1 MTSHST
7 PLNDLAGREYWN
19 VIWESGDIRRYNPR
33 SYYDY
38 CLSKLFHQLITPN
51 SRVLEIGCG
60 GSRWLPYFAKS
71 LQCEVWGIDYST
83 AGVALTQRHFEADRV
98 AGTIILG
105 DAFDNHQLPQK
116 YFDVVWSG
124 GFVEHFADVSSVV
137 RKLSAY
143 LKPNGLMITLIP
155 NLEGCIGWL
164 HRVVDRQV
172 YEAHV
177 KISPQVLDA
186 AHCSVGFVQVL
197 PSRYFGV
204 FSLGVVNFNRFRK
217 RLPRFLDRLLW
228 LGVLAVQ
235 QGICLPC
242 RICDVHPESKSF
254 SPWIIGAYRLP
265 FAVS

>member
-1 MTSHST
+1 MTGQSGH
-7 PLNDLAGREYWN
+7 LKDLAGREYWN
-19 VIWESGDIRRYNPR
+19 VLWERGYARRYNPR

-38 CLSKLFHQLITPN
+38 RLSKLFHQLITPN

-60 GSRWLPYFAKS
+60 SSRWLPYFAKS

-83 AGVALTQRHFEADRV
+83 AGVALAQRNLEAERV
-98 AGTIILG
+98 AGTIIVG

-116 YFDVVWSG
+116 YFDVIWSG

-137 RKLSAY
+137 RQLSAY
-143 LKPNGLMITLIP
+143 LRPNGLMITAIP

-177 KISPQVLDA
+177 KIPPHILDA
-186 AHCSVGFVQVL
+186 AHSRVGFEPVL
-197 PSRYFGV
+197 PAGYLGV
-204 FSLGVVNFNRFRK
+204 FSIGVVNFNRFRK
-217 RLPRFLDRLLW
+217 RLPRSLDRLLW
-228 LGVLAVQ
+228 LGVLAIQ
-235 QGICLPC
+235 QGFCLPC

>member
-1 MTSHST
+1 
-7 PLNDLAGREYWN
+7 
-19 VIWESGDIRRYNPR
+19 
-33 SYYDY
+33 
-38 CLSKLFHQLITPN
+38 
-51 SRVLEIGCG
+51 
-60 GSRWLPYFAKS
+60 
-71 LQCEVWGIDYST
+71 
-83 AGVALTQRHFEADRV
+83 VALTQRHFEADRV
-98 AGTIILG
+98 TGTIILG
-105 DAFDNHQLPQK
+105 DAFDNHQLPQQ
-116 YFDVVWSG
+116 YFDVIWSG
-124 GFVEHFADVSSVV
+124 GFVEHFADLSSVV

-186 AHCSVGFVQVL
+186 AHRSVGFEPVL
-197 PSRYFGV
+197 PSGYFGV
-204 FSLGVVNFNRFRK
+204 FSLGVVNFNRFRR

-228 LGVLAVQ
+228 LGVLAIQ
-235 QGICLPC
+235 QGICFPC

-265 FAVS
+265 FAVSWIFIVFALAWGVSPPLDQDKLVAAVIDKHHAASASCRPRALFVNGSSTAFDSRQQTCTLA